1 MGVVERVQ
9 PLVDPI
15 LADLGLDL
23 YDLEHAG
30 GILKVVIDKV
40 GGVDL
45 ESIALVTRLLSRELD
60 HSDPIPGRYTLEVSS
75 PGLERNLRTPA
86 HFRRAVG
93 TLVSI
98 RTLPHAAGERR
109 LQGVLVAADDT
120 SATVRGAEAG
130 PDLGDER
137 TVALADIER
146 ARTVFEWGGAPKPGK
161 PQPGKAAAK
170 GAAKKGG
177 AAKAGAPAKK
187 GGAAKAAAADDRA
200 TDDHVTEEEGAGTP

>member
-30 GILKVVIDKV
+30 GILKVVVDKE

-45 ESIALVTRLLSRELD
+45 ESLSLVTRLLSRELD
-60 HSDPIPGRYTLEVSS
+60 HTDPIPGRYTLEVTS

-109 LQGVLVAADDT
+109 LQGILVAADDT
-120 SATVRGAEAG
+120 SVTVRGTEAG
-130 PDLGDER
+130 ADLGEER

-161 PQPGKAAAK
+161 PQPGKG
-170 GAAKKGG
+170 GAAKGG
-177 AAKAGAPAKK
+177 AAAKRPAANAKK